1 MVGNIT
7 IEVFQ
12 GDNKIFSNDESIEI
26 LAFDEWSGLLF
37 MPEII
42 AAFVT
47 PNHPKISEVLR
58 EAAVLLKKWTGS
70 PSFTGYQTRNPNNVK
85 LQMAAIYGALQKQGI
100 IYNNPPASYEVI
112 GQRIRMPHIVLEQKQ
127 GTCLDLS
134 VLYLSCLEAVRL
146 FPLIFFIK
154 GHAFCGC
161 WLEEDT
167 FADCVI
173 DDVSAIEKRIV
184 EGAEELLLVECT
196 DFVSGENIDFD
207 RAVKHGKNHIIDLSQ
222 FICAVDIQRSRGSGI
237 RPIPLRIE
245 NTYSGNNNE
254 TDKELKEA
262 VSEAI
267 PLELDNSIRNK
278 VVKNNK
284 PITKQKIWERKL
296 LDFSLRNTLLNFRVT
311 KNAFQLMTADLGELE
326 DRLSDGKD
334 FRIMEV
340 PSEWTVS
347 LRDSKIYEIETERD
361 LIKNIATQ
369 EFKSYRI
376 NRKSV
381 V

>member
-311 KNAFQLMTADLGELE
+311 KNAFQLMTDDLGEL
-326 DRLSDGKD
+326 
-334 FRIMEV
+334 
-340 PSEWTVS
+340 
-347 LRDSKIYEIETERD
+347 
-361 LIKNIATQ
+361 
-369 EFKSYRI
+369 
-376 NRKSV
+376 
-381 V
+381 

>member
-207 RAVKHGKNHIIDLSQ
+207 RAVKII
-222 FICAVDIQRSRGSGI
+222 
-237 RPIPLRIE
+237 
-245 NTYSGNNNE
+245 
-254 TDKELKEA
+254 
-262 VSEAI
+262 
-267 PLELDNSIRNK
+267 
-278 VVKNNK
+278 
-284 PITKQKIWERKL
+284 
-296 LDFSLRNTLLNFRVT
+296 
-311 KNAFQLMTADLGELE
+311 
-326 DRLSDGKD
+326 
-334 FRIMEV
+334 
-340 PSEWTVS
+340 
-347 LRDSKIYEIETERD
+347 
-361 LIKNIATQ
+361 
-369 EFKSYRI
+369 
-376 NRKSV
+376 
-381 V
+381 

>member
-146 FPLIFFIK
+146 FPLIF
-154 GHAFCGC
+154 
-161 WLEEDT
+161 L
-167 FADCVI
+167 
-173 DDVSAIEKRIV
+173 
-184 EGAEELLLVECT
+184 
-196 DFVSGENIDFD
+196 
-207 RAVKHGKNHIIDLSQ
+207 
-222 FICAVDIQRSRGSGI
+222 
-237 RPIPLRIE
+237 P
-245 NTYSGNNNE
+245 
-254 TDKELKEA
+254 
-262 VSEAI
+262 
-267 PLELDNSIRNK
+267 
-278 VVKNNK
+278 
-284 PITKQKIWERKL
+284 
-296 LDFSLRNTLLNFRVT
+296 
-311 KNAFQLMTADLGELE
+311 
-326 DRLSDGKD
+326 
-334 FRIMEV
+334 
-340 PSEWTVS
+340 
-347 LRDSKIYEIETERD
+347 
-361 LIKNIATQ
+361 
-369 EFKSYRI
+369 
-376 NRKSV
+376 
-381 V
+381 

>member
-1 MVGNIT
+1 
-7 IEVFQ
+7 
-12 GDNKIFSNDESIEI
+12 
-26 LAFDEWSGLLF
+26 
-37 MPEII
+37 
-42 AAFVT
+42 
-47 PNHPKISEVLR
+47 
-58 EAAVLLKKWTGS
+58 
-70 PSFTGYQTRNPNNVK
+70 
-85 LQMAAIYGALQKQGI
+85 
-100 IYNNPPASYEVI
+100 
-112 GQRIRMPHIVLEQKQ
+112 MPHIVLEQKQ

-245 NTYSGNNNE
+245 NTYSG
-254 TDKELKEA
+254 
-262 VSEAI
+262 I
-267 PLELDNSIRNK
+267 I
-278 VVKNNK
+278 VK
-284 PITKQKIWERKL
+284 
-296 LDFSLRNTLLNFRVT
+296 
-311 KNAFQLMTADLGELE
+311 
-326 DRLSDGKD
+326 
-334 FRIMEV
+334 
-340 PSEWTVS
+340 
-347 LRDSKIYEIETERD
+347 
-361 LIKNIATQ
+361 
-369 EFKSYRI
+369 
-376 NRKSV
+376 
-381 V
+381 